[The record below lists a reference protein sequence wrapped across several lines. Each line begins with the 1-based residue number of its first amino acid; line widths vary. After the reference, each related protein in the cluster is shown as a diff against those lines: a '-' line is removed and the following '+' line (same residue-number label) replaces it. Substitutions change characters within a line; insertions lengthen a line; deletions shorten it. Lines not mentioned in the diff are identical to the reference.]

1 MKRYNEKHVGVI
13 MVNRELYM
21 DKIRPLIDKDII
33 KVITGIRRCGKS
45 YFLNLIIEELKNK
58 GIKDENIILI
68 NFESIEYN
76 SLKTKE
82 RLDELILNVTKNISG
97 RFYLLFDEIQNVE
110 RWEKAITGYRVSF
123 DCDIYITG
131 SNSKLL
137 SGELATFLAGRYMEI
152 KLHPFSFNEFL
163 SCKSGNDERDLF
175 QEYFKWGGMPFTLG
189 LDNQQKTDYLKDI
202 YNSIVLKEIVEKYKL
217 RDVNLLHRLISY
229 LFDNIGNPFSVTNI
243 SKYLKH
249 FDVRF
254 SNNTIYNYLQYLE
267 DALLI
272 SKLPREDIQGKKFF
286 KLSEKYYV
294 TDQGFITALL
304 SEKQQNIGGILEN
317 IVYMEF
323 LRHGYEIS
331 VGRIKNYEVDFI
343 CRKNNRKVYVQV
355 CFQLP
360 SKEIEDREFRPLKLI
375 DDNFE
380 KFVIS
385 MDDFD
390 FSQDGIKHLNMIKF
404 LKEFI

>member
-1 MKRYNEKHVGVI
+1 
-13 MVNRELYM
+13 M

-82 RLDELILNVTKNISG
+82 ELDELVLNLTKNISG

-110 RWEKAITGYRVSF
+110 KWEKAITGYRVSF

-163 SCKSGNDERDLF
+163 SYKSGNDEMELF
-175 QEYFKWGGMPFTLG
+175 QEYFKYGGMPFTLA
-189 LDNQQKTDYLKDI
+189 LDNQQKIDYLNDI
-202 YNSIVLKEIVEKYKL
+202 YNSIVLKEVVEKYKL
-217 RDVNLLHRLISY
+217 RDVNLLHRLILY

-249 FDVRF
+249 FDVGF

-267 DALLI
+267 DALII

-294 TDQGFITALL
+294 TDHGFITVLL
-304 SEKQQNIGGILEN
+304 GEKQQNIGGILEN

-323 LRHGYEIS
+323 LRHGYEVS
-331 VGRIKNYEVDFI
+331 VGKIKNYEVDFI
-343 CRKNNRKVYVQV
+343 CRKNKRKVYVQV
-355 CFQLP
+355 CFQLA
-360 SKEIEDREFRPLKLI
+360 SEEIGDSEFRPLKLI

-390 FSQDGIKHLNMIKF
+390 FSREGIKHLNMIKF

>member
-1 MKRYNEKHVGVI
+1 

-33 KVITGIRRCGKS
+33 KVITGIKGSGKS
-45 YFLNLIIEELKNK
+45 YFLNLIIEELKNN

-68 NFESIEYN
+68 NFESIEYM

-82 RLDELILNVTKNISG
+82 ELDELVLNLTKNLLGKIY
-97 RFYLLFDEIQNVE
+97 FLFDEIQNIE

-123 DCDIYITG
+123 DCDIYVTG

-137 SGELATFLAGRYMEI
+137 FGEFATFIAGRYMEI
-152 KLHPFSFNEFL
+152 KFYPFSFNEFL
-163 SCKSGNDERDLF
+163 SYKTESF
-175 QEYFKWGGMPFTLG
+175 QEYLKYGGMPFTLG

-202 YNSIVLKEIVEKYKL
+202 YNSIVFKEIVKKHAI
-217 RDVNLLHRLISY
+217 RDVNLLNRIFQYILA
-229 LFDNIGNPFSVTNI
+229 NIGNSFSITDL
-243 SKYLKH
+243 SKHLKH
-249 FDVRF
+249 
-254 SNNTIYNYLQYLE
+254 SNNTIYKYLQYLE

-272 SKLPREDIQGKKFF
+272 SKVPREDIQTEFF
-286 KLSEKYYV
+286 KQSGKYYV
-294 TDQGFITALL
+294 NDQGFITNLL
-304 SEKQQNIGGILEN
+304 EEKQQNIGGILEN

-323 LRHGYEIS
+323 LRHGYNIA

-343 CRKNNRKVYVQV
+343 CRKHNRKVYVQV
-355 CFQLP
+355 CFQLA

-375 DDNFE
+375 SDNFE

>member
-1 MKRYNEKHVGVI
+1 

-82 RLDELILNVTKNISG
+82 ELDELVLNLTKNISG

-110 RWEKAITGYRVSF
+110 KWEKAITGYRVSF

-137 SGELATFLAGRYMEI
+137 SGEFATFLAGRYMEI

-163 SCKSGNDERDLF
+163 SYKSGNDERESF
-175 QEYFKWGGMPFTLG
+175 QEYFKYGGMPFTLA
-189 LDNQQKTDYLKDI
+189 LDNQQKTDYLNDI
-202 YNSIVLKEIVEKYKL
+202 YNSIVLKEVVEKYKL
-217 RDVNLLHRLISY
+217 RDVNLLHRLILY

-249 FDVRF
+249 FDVGF

-267 DALLI
+267 DALII

-286 KLSEKYYV
+286 KLSEKYHV
-294 TDQGFITALL
+294 TDHGFITVLL
-304 SEKQQNIGGILEN
+304 GEKQQNIGGILEN

-323 LRHGYEIS
+323 LRHGYEVS
-331 VGRIKNYEVDFI
+331 VGKIKNYEVDFI
-343 CRKNNRKVYVQV
+343 CRKNKRKVYVQV
-355 CFQLP
+355 CFQLA
-360 SKEIEDREFRPLKLI
+360 SEEIEDREFRPLKLI

-390 FSQDGIKHLNMIKF
+390 FSRDGIKHLNMIKF

>member
-1 MKRYNEKHVGVI
+1 

-33 KVITGIRRCGKS
+33 KVITGIKGSGKS
-45 YFLNLIIEELKNK
+45 YFLNLIIEELKNN

-68 NFESIEYN
+68 NFESIEYM

-82 RLDELILNVTKNISG
+82 ELDELVLNLTKNLLGKIY
-97 RFYLLFDEIQNVE
+97 FLFDEIQNIE

-123 DCDIYITG
+123 DCNIYVTG

-137 SGELATFLAGRYMEI
+137 SGEFATFIAGRYMEI
-152 KLHPFSFNEFL
+152 KFYPFSFNEFL
-163 SCKSGNDERDLF
+163 SYKTESF
-175 QEYFKWGGMPFTLG
+175 QEYLKYGGMPFTLG

-202 YNSIVLKEIVEKYKL
+202 YNSIVFKEIVKKHAI
-217 RDVNLLHRLISY
+217 RDVNLLNRIFQYILA
-229 LFDNIGNPFSVTNI
+229 NIGNSFSITDL
-243 SKYLKH
+243 SKHLKH
-249 FDVRF
+249 
-254 SNNTIYNYLQYLE
+254 SNNTIYKYLQYLE

-272 SKLPREDIQGKKFF
+272 SKVPREDIQTEFF
-286 KLSEKYYV
+286 KQSGKYYV
-294 TDQGFITALL
+294 NDQGFITNLL
-304 SEKQQNIGGILEN
+304 EEKQQNIGGILEN

-323 LRHGYEIS
+323 LRHGYNIA

-343 CRKNNRKVYVQV
+343 CRKHNRKVYVQV
-355 CFQLP
+355 CFQLA

-375 DDNFE
+375 NDNFE

>member
-1 MKRYNEKHVGVI
+1 
-13 MVNRELYM
+13 M

-82 RLDELILNVTKNISG
+82 ELDELVLNLTKNISG

-110 RWEKAITGYRVSF
+110 KWEKAITGYRVSF

-137 SGELATFLAGRYMEI
+137 SGEFATFLAGRYMEI

-163 SCKSGNDERDLF
+163 SYKSGNDERESF
-175 QEYFKWGGMPFTLG
+175 QEYFKYGGMPFTLA
-189 LDNQQKTDYLKDI
+189 LDNQQKIDYLNDI
-202 YNSIVLKEIVEKYKL
+202 YNSIVLKEVVEKYKL
-217 RDVNLLHRLISY
+217 RDVNLLHRLILY

-249 FDVRF
+249 FDVGF

-267 DALLI
+267 DALII

-294 TDQGFITALL
+294 TDHGFITVLL
-304 SEKQQNIGGILEN
+304 GEKQQNIRGILEN

-323 LRHGYEIS
+323 LRHGYEVS
-331 VGRIKNYEVDFI
+331 VGKIKNYEVDFI
-343 CRKNNRKVYVQV
+343 CRKNKRKVYVQV
-355 CFQLP
+355 CFQLA
-360 SKEIEDREFRPLKLI
+360 SEEIEDREFRPLKLI

-390 FSQDGIKHLNMIKF
+390 FSRDGIKHLNMIKF

>member
-1 MKRYNEKHVGVI
+1 

-33 KVITGIRRCGKS
+33 KVITGIKGSGKS
-45 YFLNLIIEELKNK
+45 YFLNLIIEELKNN
-58 GIKDENIILI
+58 GIKDENIILM
-68 NFESIEYN
+68 NFESIEYM
-76 SLKTKE
+76 SLKTNE
-82 RLDELILNVTKNISG
+82 ELDELVLKLTKN
-97 RFYLLFDEIQNVE
+97 LLGKIYFLYDEIQNIG

-123 DCDIYITG
+123 DCDIYVTG

-137 SGELATFLAGRYMEI
+137 SDEFATFIAGRYMEI
-152 KLHPFSFNEFL
+152 KFYPFSFNEFL
-163 SCKSGNDERDLF
+163 SYKTESF
-175 QEYFKWGGMPFTLG
+175 QEYLKYEGMPFTLG

-202 YNSIVLKEIVEKYKL
+202 YNSIVFKEIVKKHAI
-217 RDVNLLHRLISY
+217 RDVNLLNRIFQYILA
-229 LFDNIGNPFSVTNI
+229 NIGNSFSITDL
-243 SKYLKH
+243 SKHLKH
-249 FDVRF
+249 
-254 SNNTIYNYLQYLE
+254 SNNTIYKYLQYLE

-272 SKLPREDIQGKKFF
+272 SKVPREDIQTEFF
-286 KLSEKYYV
+286 KQSGKYYV
-294 TDQGFITALL
+294 NDQGFITNLL
-304 SEKQQNIGGILEN
+304 EEKQQNIGGILEN

-323 LRHGYEIS
+323 LRHGYNIA

-343 CRKNNRKVYVQV
+343 CRKHNRKVYVQV
-355 CFQLP
+355 CFQLA

-375 DDNFE
+375 NDNFE

>member
-1 MKRYNEKHVGVI
+1 

-82 RLDELILNVTKNISG
+82 ELDELVLNLTKNISG

-110 RWEKAITGYRVSF
+110 KWEKAITGYRVSF

-137 SGELATFLAGRYMEI
+137 SGEFATFLAGRYMEI

-163 SCKSGNDERDLF
+163 SYKSGNDERESF
-175 QEYFKWGGMPFTLG
+175 QEYFKYGGMPFTLA
-189 LDNQQKTDYLKDI
+189 LDNQQKIDYLNDI
-202 YNSIVLKEIVEKYKL
+202 YNSIVLKEVVEKYKL
-217 RDVNLLHRLISY
+217 RDVNLLHRLILY

-249 FDVRF
+249 FDVGF

-267 DALLI
+267 DALII

-286 KLSEKYYV
+286 KLSEKYHV
-294 TDQGFITALL
+294 TDHGFITVLL
-304 SEKQQNIGGILEN
+304 GEKQQNIGGILEN

-323 LRHGYEIS
+323 LRHGYEVS
-331 VGRIKNYEVDFI
+331 VGKIKNYEVDFI
-343 CRKNNRKVYVQV
+343 CRKNKRKVYVQV
-355 CFQLP
+355 CFQLA
-360 SKEIEDREFRPLKLI
+360 SEEIEDREFRPLKLI

-390 FSQDGIKHLNMIKF
+390 FSRDGIKHLNMIKF

>member
-1 MKRYNEKHVGVI
+1 
-13 MVNRELYM
+13 M

-82 RLDELILNVTKNISG
+82 ELDELVLNLTKNISG

-110 RWEKAITGYRVSF
+110 KWEKAITGYRVSF

-163 SCKSGNDERDLF
+163 SYKSGNDERESF
-175 QEYFKWGGMPFTLG
+175 QEYFKYGGMPFTLA
-189 LDNQQKTDYLKDI
+189 LDNQQKIDYLNDI
-202 YNSIVLKEIVEKYKL
+202 YNSIVLKEVVEKYKL
-217 RDVNLLHRLISY
+217 RDVNLLHRLILY

-249 FDVRF
+249 FDVGF

-267 DALLI
+267 DALII

-294 TDQGFITALL
+294 TDHGFITVLL
-304 SEKQQNIGGILEN
+304 GEKQQNIGEILEN

-323 LRHGYEIS
+323 LRHGYEVS
-331 VGRIKNYEVDFI
+331 VGKIKNYEVDFI
-343 CRKNNRKVYVQV
+343 CRKNKRKVYVQV
-355 CFQLP
+355 CFQLA
-360 SKEIEDREFRPLKLI
+360 SEEIEDREFRPLKLI

-390 FSQDGIKHLNMIKF
+390 FSREGIKHLNMIKF

>member
-1 MKRYNEKHVGVI
+1 

-82 RLDELILNVTKNISG
+82 ELDELVLNLTKNISG

-110 RWEKAITGYRVSF
+110 KWEKAITGYRVSF

-163 SCKSGNDERDLF
+163 SYKSGNDERESF
-175 QEYFKWGGMPFTLG
+175 QEYFKYGGMPFTLA
-189 LDNQQKTDYLKDI
+189 LDNQQKIDYLNDI
-202 YNSIVLKEIVEKYKL
+202 YNSIVLKEVVEKYKL
-217 RDVNLLHRLISY
+217 RDVNLLHRLILY

-249 FDVRF
+249 FDVGF

-267 DALLI
+267 DALII

-294 TDQGFITALL
+294 TDHGFITVLL
-304 SEKQQNIGGILEN
+304 GEKQQNIGGILEN

-323 LRHGYEIS
+323 LRHGYEVS
-331 VGRIKNYEVDFI
+331 VGKIKNYEVDFI
-343 CRKNNRKVYVQV
+343 CRKNKRKVYVQV
-355 CFQLP
+355 CFQLA
-360 SKEIEDREFRPLKLI
+360 SEEIEDREFRPLKLI

-390 FSQDGIKHLNMIKF
+390 FSREGIKHLNMIKF

>member
-1 MKRYNEKHVGVI
+1 

-33 KVITGIRRCGKS
+33 KVITGIKGSGKS
-45 YFLNLIIEELKNK
+45 YFLNLIIEELKNN

-68 NFESIEYN
+68 NFESIEYM

-82 RLDELILNVTKNISG
+82 ELDELVLNLTKNLLGKIY
-97 RFYLLFDEIQNVE
+97 FLFDEIQNIE

-123 DCDIYITG
+123 DCDIYVTG

-137 SGELATFLAGRYMEI
+137 SGEFATFIAGRYMEI
-152 KLHPFSFNEFL
+152 KFYPFSFNEFL
-163 SCKSGNDERDLF
+163 SYKTESF
-175 QEYFKWGGMPFTLG
+175 QEYLKYGGMPFTLG

-202 YNSIVLKEIVEKYKL
+202 YNSIVFKEIVKKHAI
-217 RDVNLLHRLISY
+217 RDVNLLNRIFQYILA
-229 LFDNIGNPFSVTNI
+229 NIGNSFSITDL
-243 SKYLKH
+243 SKHLKH
-249 FDVRF
+249 
-254 SNNTIYNYLQYLE
+254 SNNTIYKYLQYLE

-272 SKLPREDIQGKKFF
+272 SKVPREDIQTEFF
-286 KLSEKYYV
+286 KQSGKYYV
-294 TDQGFITALL
+294 ANHGFITNLL
-304 SEKQQNIGGILEN
+304 EEKQQNIGGILEN

-343 CRKNNRKVYVQV
+343 CRRNERKVYVQV
-355 CFQLP
+355 CFQLA

-375 DDNFE
+375 SDNFE

>member
-1 MKRYNEKHVGVI
+1 
-13 MVNRELYM
+13 M

-45 YFLNLIIEELKNK
+45 YFLNLIVEELKNN

-82 RLDELILNVTKNISG
+82 ELDELILNLTKNLSG
-97 RFYLLFDEIQNVE
+97 KIYFLFDEIQNVE
-110 RWEKAITGYRVSF
+110 RWQKAITGYRVSF

-131 SNSKLL
+131 SDSKLL
-137 SGELATFLAGRYMEI
+137 SGELATFIAGRYMEI
-152 KLHPFSFNEFL
+152 KMYPFSFNEFL
-163 SCKSGNDERDLF
+163 SYKTGSF
-175 QEYFKWGGMPFTLG
+175 QEYLKYGGMPFTLR
-189 LDNQQKTDYLKDI
+189 LNNQQKTDYLNDI

-217 RDVNLLHRLISY
+217 RDVNLLNRIFQYILA
-229 LFDNIGNPFSVTNI
+229 NIGNSFSITDL
-243 SKYLKH
+243 SKNLKG
-249 FDVRF
+249 F
-254 SNNTIYNYLQYLE
+254 SNNTIYKYLQYLE
-267 DALLI
+267 DASLI
-272 SKLPREDIQGKKFF
+272 SKVPKEDIQTEFF
-286 KLSEKYYV
+286 KQSGKYYV
-294 TDQGFITALL
+294 TDQGFITHLL
-304 SEKQQNIGGILEN
+304 EEKQQNIGGILEN

-323 LRHGYEIS
+323 LRHGYIIS

-343 CRKNNRKVYVQV
+343 CRKNDRKVYVQV
-355 CFQLP
+355 CFQL
-360 SKEIEDREFRPLKLI
+360 KDREFRPLKLI

>member
-1 MKRYNEKHVGVI
+1 
-13 MVNRELYM
+13 M

-82 RLDELILNVTKNISG
+82 ELDELVLNLTKNISG

-110 RWEKAITGYRVSF
+110 KWEKAITGYRVSF

-137 SGELATFLAGRYMEI
+137 SGEFATFLAGRYMEI

-163 SCKSGNDERDLF
+163 SYKSGNDERESF
-175 QEYFKWGGMPFTLG
+175 QEYFKYGGMPFTLA
-189 LDNQQKTDYLKDI
+189 LDNQQKIDYLNDI
-202 YNSIVLKEIVEKYKL
+202 YNSIVLKEVVEKYKL
-217 RDVNLLHRLISY
+217 RDVNLLHRLILY

-249 FDVRF
+249 FDVGF

-267 DALLI
+267 DALII

-294 TDQGFITALL
+294 TDHGFITVLL
-304 SEKQQNIGGILEN
+304 GEKQQNIGGILEN

-323 LRHGYEIS
+323 LRHGYEVS
-331 VGRIKNYEVDFI
+331 VGKIKNYEVDFI
-343 CRKNNRKVYVQV
+343 CRKNKRKVYVQV
-355 CFQLP
+355 CFQLA
-360 SKEIEDREFRPLKLI
+360 SEEIEDREFRPLKLI

-390 FSQDGIKHLNMIKF
+390 FSRDGIKHLNMIKF

>member
-1 MKRYNEKHVGVI
+1 

-33 KVITGIRRCGKS
+33 KVITGIKGSGKS
-45 YFLNLIIEELKNK
+45 YFLNLIIEELKNN

-68 NFESIEYN
+68 NFESIEYM

-82 RLDELILNVTKNISG
+82 ELDELVLKLTKNLLGKIY
-97 RFYLLFDEIQNVE
+97 FLFDEIQNIE

-123 DCDIYITG
+123 DCNIYVTG

-137 SGELATFLAGRYMEI
+137 SGEFATFIAGRYMEI
-152 KLHPFSFNEFL
+152 KFYPFSFNEFL
-163 SCKSGNDERDLF
+163 SCKSGSFR
-175 QEYFKWGGMPFTLG
+175 EYLKYGGMPFTLG

-202 YNSIVLKEIVEKYKL
+202 YNSIVFKEIVKKHAI
-217 RDVNLLHRLISY
+217 RDVNLLNRIFQYILA
-229 LFDNIGNPFSVTNI
+229 NIGNYFSITDL
-243 SKYLKH
+243 SKHLKH
-249 FDVRF
+249 
-254 SNNTIYNYLQYLE
+254 SNNTIYKYLQYLE

-272 SKLPREDIQGKKFF
+272 SKVPREDIQTEFF
-286 KLSEKYYV
+286 KQSGKYYV
-294 TDQGFITALL
+294 NDQGFITNLL
-304 SEKQQNIGGILEN
+304 EEKQQNIRGILEN

-323 LRHGYEIS
+323 LRHGYNIA

-343 CRKNNRKVYVQV
+343 CRKHNRKVYVQV
-355 CFQLP
+355 CFQLA

>member
-1 MKRYNEKHVGVI
+1 
-13 MVNRELYM
+13 M

-82 RLDELILNVTKNISG
+82 ELDELVLNLTKNISG

-110 RWEKAITGYRVSF
+110 KWEKAITGYRVSF

-163 SCKSGNDERDLF
+163 SYKSGNDERESF
-175 QEYFKWGGMPFTLG
+175 QEYFKYGGMPFTLA
-189 LDNQQKTDYLKDI
+189 LDNQQKIDYLNDI
-202 YNSIVLKEIVEKYKL
+202 YNSIVLKEVVEKYKL
-217 RDVNLLHRLISY
+217 RDVNLLHRLILY

-249 FDVRF
+249 FDVGF

-267 DALLI
+267 DALII

-294 TDQGFITALL
+294 TDHGFITVLL
-304 SEKQQNIGGILEN
+304 GEKQQNIGGILEN

-323 LRHGYEIS
+323 LRHGYEVS
-331 VGRIKNYEVDFI
+331 VGKIKNYEVDFI
-343 CRKNNRKVYVQV
+343 CRKNKRKVYVQV
-355 CFQLP
+355 CFQLA
-360 SKEIEDREFRPLKLI
+360 SEEIEDREFRPLKLI

-390 FSQDGIKHLNMIKF
+390 FSREGIKHLNMIKF

>member
-1 MKRYNEKHVGVI
+1 
-13 MVNRELYM
+13 M

-82 RLDELILNVTKNISG
+82 ELDELVLNLTKNISG

-110 RWEKAITGYRVSF
+110 KWEKAITGYRVSF

-163 SCKSGNDERDLF
+163 SYKSGNDERESF
-175 QEYFKWGGMPFTLG
+175 QEYFKYGGMPFTLA
-189 LDNQQKTDYLKDI
+189 LDNQQKIDYLNDI
-202 YNSIVLKEIVEKYKL
+202 YNSIVLKEVVEKYKL
-217 RDVNLLHRLISY
+217 RDVNLLNRIFQYILA
-229 LFDNIGNPFSVTNI
+229 NIGNPFSITDL
-243 SKYLKH
+243 SKHLKH
-249 FDVRF
+249 F

-267 DALLI
+267 DALII

-294 TDQGFITALL
+294 TDHGFITVLL
-304 SEKQQNIGGILEN
+304 GEKQQNIGGILEN

-323 LRHGYEIS
+323 LRHGYEVS
-331 VGRIKNYEVDFI
+331 VGKIKNYEVDFI
-343 CRKNNRKVYVQV
+343 CRKNKRKVYVQV
-355 CFQLP
+355 CFQLA
-360 SKEIEDREFRPLKLI
+360 SEEIEDREFRPLKLI

-390 FSQDGIKHLNMIKF
+390 FSREGIKHLNMIKF

>member
-1 MKRYNEKHVGVI
+1 
-13 MVNRELYM
+13 M

-82 RLDELILNVTKNISG
+82 ELDELVLNLTKNISG

-110 RWEKAITGYRVSF
+110 KWEKAITGYRVSF

-137 SGELATFLAGRYMEI
+137 SGEFATFLAGRYMEI

-163 SCKSGNDERDLF
+163 SYKSGNDERESF
-175 QEYFKWGGMPFTLG
+175 QEYFKYGGMPFTLA
-189 LDNQQKTDYLKDI
+189 LDNQQKIDYLNDI
-202 YNSIVLKEIVEKYKL
+202 YNSIVLKEVVEKYKL
-217 RDVNLLHRLISY
+217 RDVNLLHRLILY

-249 FDVRF
+249 FDVGF

-267 DALLI
+267 DALII

-286 KLSEKYYV
+286 KLSEKYHV
-294 TDQGFITALL
+294 TDHGFITVLL
-304 SEKQQNIGGILEN
+304 GEKQQNIGGILEN

-323 LRHGYEIS
+323 LRHGYEVS
-331 VGRIKNYEVDFI
+331 VGKIKNYEVDFI
-343 CRKNNRKVYVQV
+343 CRKNKRKVYVQV
-355 CFQLP
+355 CFQLA
-360 SKEIEDREFRPLKLI
+360 SEEIEDREFRPLKLI

-390 FSQDGIKHLNMIKF
+390 FSRDGIKHLNMIKF